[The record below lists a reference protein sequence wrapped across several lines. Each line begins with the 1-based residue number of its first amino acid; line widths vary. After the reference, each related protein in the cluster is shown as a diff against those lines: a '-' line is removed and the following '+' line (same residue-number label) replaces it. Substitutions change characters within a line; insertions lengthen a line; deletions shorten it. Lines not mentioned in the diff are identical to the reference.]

1 MLFAPPFRPDRSY
14 HITHHVSSITHWSEM
29 PLHFIRHLD
38 QYEAGGAILFQG
50 IAFDDITFNVFAG
63 EKGLRRLA
71 KKVVQITPNHLTEDE
86 LVAKFR
92 KRLKPIAS
100 EATRIKVPQ
109 VGVFLL
115 TTKAFCHLCLDI
127 IRTPFGHRLHHD
139 HYSKPSRCCLSPF
152 ARDAR
157 CARSMRTRATRQ
169 VVRNACARARRACRG
184 RRAHASRATG
194 A

>member
-115 TTKAFCHLCLDI
+115 NEALWIGLYFCG
-127 IRTPFGHRLHHD
+127 F
-139 HYSKPSRCCLSPF
+139 PF
-152 ARDAR
+152 AIIA
-157 CARSMRTRATRQ
+157 
-169 VVRNACARARRACRG
+169 ACAVPAF
-184 RRAHASRATG
+184 HALYLLA
-194 A
+194 